1 MQKSN
6 GLTSTMS
13 RHSKSSDTKLLT
25 SLLYLRKYLNKT
37 IWEVHKLHWRQ
48 KKKIELQFSMFC
60 LWLYVSDFCSLTKQ
74 CTRITTLGASNCRNT
89 LLQIN
94 RPELLCELSKWC
106 PAGHIFSSGK
116 STDSLASASAAC
128 FWQKTRSSLELA
140 QGKSL
145 GPRVYFVRNLER
157 ASLC

>member
-25 SLLYLRKYLNKT
+25 SLLYLRKHLNKT

-60 LWLYVSDFCSLTKQ
+60 LWLNVSDFCSLTKQ

-94 RPELLCELSKWC
+94 RKDLSCFVNYPSDAQLVTSWVQEKVQTAWQVLQQ
-106 PAGHIFSSGK
+106 
-116 STDSLASASAAC
+116 LASDRKPEA
-128 FWQKTRSSLELA
+128 
-140 QGKSL
+140 
-145 GPRVYFVRNLER
+145 P
-157 ASLC
+157 